1 MERQELLKKIREL
14 IKKQRLP
21 KEIKKMVDKV
31 YKEYHNTHNELLSQ
45 IKQLV
50 GDNKKAIA
58 DLNYI
63 QNYINK
69 EDEENKGT
77 SYEVEEV
84 SYFLKMEMLLA
95 DIEKRISNMLN
106 GREERKE
113 KEEEEEEKEEIDT
126 ENKKCTKMIVI
137 TIISEISSSKKALL
151 MRLSNVKGLK
161 DRSDIKQK
169 IDEFSEK
176 INNMLNTTK
185 LELTPKIEQIL
196 ETEEIEIRKA
206 VFDLYHQYKKINE
219 PNNKEK
225 KEKFVASLHVEVKQ
239 QEAIERLPKEQEKEE
254 EKSSEED
261 FTIS

>member
-1 MERQELLKKIREL
+1 MKRQELLKKIRDL
-14 IKKQRLP
+14 INKQRLP
-21 KEIKKMVDKV
+21 KDIQKMVEKV

-50 GDNKKAIA
+50 RDDKKVVA

-63 QNYINK
+63 QNYMNK
-69 EDEENKGT
+69 DDEENKNT

-84 SYFLKMEMLLA
+84 SYFLKMEVLLA
-95 DIEKRISNMLN
+95 DIENRINNMLN

-113 KEEEEEEKEEIDT
+113 EEGEEEEEKEIDT
-126 ENKKCTKMIVI
+126 ENKKCTQMIVLS
-137 TIISEISSSKKALL
+137 IISEISSSKKALL
-151 MRLSNVKGLK
+151 VRLSNVKGLK

-176 INNMLNTTK
+176 INNMLNTTE
-185 LELTPKIEQIL
+185 LELTPKIRQIL
-196 ETEEIEIRKA
+196 EKEEIEIKKE
-206 VFDLYHQYKKINE
+206 VFDLYHQYKKVNQ
-219 PNNKEK
+219 PNN

-239 QEAIERLPKEQEKEE
+239 QEAIERLPKEQGKEE

>member
-1 MERQELLKKIREL
+1 MERQELLKKVREL

-31 YKEYHNTHNELLSQ
+31 YKEYHNAHSELLSQ

-106 GREERKE
+106 GREEREE
-113 KEEEEEEKEEIDT
+113 KEEEEEETDT

-137 TIISEISSSKKALL
+137 SIISEISSSKKALL
-151 MRLSNVKGLK
+151 MRLSNVEGLK

-185 LELTPKIEQIL
+185 LELAPKIEQIL
-196 ETEEIEIRKA
+196 ETEEIEIRKT

-225 KEKFVASLHVEVKQ
+225 KEKFVDSLHVEVKQ
-239 QEAIERLPKEQEKEE
+239 QEAIERLPKEQGKEE